1 MSNKHMRKTPPNELV
16 ERFQKEQRKKEENFN
31 SKKQKQNN
39 DNEYI
44 NVIVKQFKQKRKQF
58 KVNVKKA
65 GKTNSNTQ
73 IDINNKFINHCER
86 IEMEQKEEK
95 RRMELLKAMSKLQE
109 QIEDE
114 ER

>member
-1 MSNKHMRKTPPNELV
+1 MANRHIRKTPPNELV
-16 ERFQKEQRKKEENFN
+16 ERFQNEQCKKEEKFN
-31 SKKQKQNN
+31 SKEQKQNN

-44 NVIVKQFKQKRKQF
+44 NVVVKQLKQKRKKF
-58 KVNVKKA
+58 KVNVKKSA
-65 GKTNSNTQ
+65 KANLNTQ
-73 IDINNKFINHCER
+73 IDMNNKFINHCER
-86 IEMEQKEEK
+86 IDMEQKDEK